1 MFIIITIDGGN
12 KMAQTNLF
20 LGDKQEEKVTELKK
34 KWGKNKHDTI
44 LRIIDEFK
52 EL

>member
-1 MFIIITIDGGN
+1 
-12 KMAQTNLF
+12 MAQTNLF
-20 LGDKQEEKVTELKK
+20 LREKQEEKVNKFKEI
-34 KWGKNKHDTI
+34 WNKNKHDTI